1 MALGASALHGQPHFS
16 SDVCP
21 SSEPS
26 AFQAILSK
34 EALGYQC
41 PATGAMAKP
50 FLLKKKGHG
59 SWGHKQN
66 KTKTPNETKTT
77 MKKKTFLG

>member
-21 SSEPS
+21 CSEPS

-34 EALGYQC
+34 ESLGYQC
-41 PATGAMAKP
+41 PATEAMAKP
-50 FLLKKKGHG
+50 FLLKKAVVAGNK
-59 SWGHKQN
+59 N
-66 KTKTPNETKTT
+66 KTKQQHP
-77 MKKKTFLG
+77 MKQKQRRGKKTFLC